1 MKKNIIL
8 EIARWA
14 VVLAAV
20 ISLVTMFGGDPI
32 SDADPVVVKEAV
44 LGSLD
49 MTQVLEG
56 DNQMIKRLY
65 GLDPGAYEV
74 CVLYYPSTNMVAEE
88 LLLVKLTDVSQQ
100 EAVRT
105 AIEAR
110 LETQK
115 TTFDGYGVEQY
126 DMLTNQSVVEVRGNW
141 VLFVVN
147 AQSEGA
153 LRAFLAA
160 L

>member
-1 MKKNIIL
+1 MIL

-20 ISLVTMFGGDPI
+20 IMLAVMFGGDPV
-32 SDADPVVVKEAV
+32 SDADPEAV
-44 LGSLD
+44 RAAVVERLD
-49 MTQVLEG
+49 MSQVLEG
-56 DNQMIKRLY
+56 DNQMVKRLY
-65 GLDPGAYEV
+65 GLDPGDFESV
-74 CVLYYPSTNMVAEE
+74 TLYYPGTNMVAEE
-88 LLLVKLTDVSQQ
+88 LLIVKLADVSQQ
-100 EAVRT
+100 EAVRA

-126 DMLTNQSVVEVRGNW
+126 DMLTNKAVVKVRGNW
-141 VLFVVN
+141 VLFAVN
-147 AQSEGA
+147 ENSQAA
-153 LRAFLAA
+153 LDAFLDA

>member
-1 MKKNIIL
+1 MKNMIL

-20 ISLVTMFGGDPI
+20 ISLVSMFGGDPI
-32 SDADPVVVKEAV
+32 SDADPAAVKEAV
-44 LGSLD
+44 VEQMD
-49 MTQVLEG
+49 MSQVLEA

-65 GLDPGAYEV
+65 GLDPGAFAS

-88 LLLVKLTDVSQQ
+88 LLIVKLTDLSQQ
-100 EAVRT
+100 DAVR
-105 AIEAR
+105 AAVEAR
-110 LETQK
+110 LNTQK

-126 DMLTNQSVVEVRGNW
+126 DMLTNHAVVEVRGNW
-141 VLFVVN
+141 VLFAVN
-147 AQSEGA
+147 ANSAQA
-153 LRAFLAA
+153 LQAFLAA